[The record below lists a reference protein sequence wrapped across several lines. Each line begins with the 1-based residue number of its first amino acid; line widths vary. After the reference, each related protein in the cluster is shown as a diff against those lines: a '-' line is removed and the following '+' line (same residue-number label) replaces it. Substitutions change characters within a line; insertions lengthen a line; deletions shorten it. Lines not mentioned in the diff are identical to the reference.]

1 MNASLNRDSLRQL
14 LAHRQGPC
22 ISLYQPTHRS
32 FPARQQDPIRFKN
45 LLRQL
50 DECLQ
55 EQCSAEEAS
64 RLLQPLHE
72 LVEDHDFWNHNL
84 DGLAAFAGPDFF
96 QLYRLQ
102 REVAELAM
110 VHERPHI
117 QPLLRITQSTDR
129 YQILC
134 LSRDS
139 VRLLEGN
146 RDALDEVPLA
156 PEVPATLE
164 QALGREMTDKGQS
177 GFPQGYSR
185 ASERGDSMQL
195 EAGGAGKQAEIDKDT
210 ERYFRAVDRAI
221 LERHSRPSGLPLIL
235 AALPEQQ
242 AVFRRLSHNELLL
255 AEGIDLSP
263 NLLSLDE
270 LREKSWETMQPHYL
284 QRLESLLEQYGQ
296 SRGKGLA
303 SDQLEEIGRAIT
315 GNRVAT
321 LLVEADR
328 DIPGHIDKDEGVS
341 LPADAQATEA
351 SDLLD
356 ELSVGVMEHGGEVL
370 VVPPEHMPT
379 RSGAA
384 AIYRF

>member
-1 MNASLNRDSLRQL
+1 MNAPLNRESLRQL
-14 LAHRQGPC
+14 LAHRQAPC

-32 FPARQQDPIRFKN
+32 FPDRQQDPIRFKN

-50 DECLQ
+50 GERLGD
-55 EQCSAEEAS
+55 EAS
-64 RLLQPLHE
+64 RLLQPLHA
-72 LVEDHDFWNHNL
+72 LAEDQDFWNHNL
-84 DGLAAFAGPDFF
+84 DGLALFAGPDFF

-102 REVAELAM
+102 QEVAEL
-110 VHERPHI
+110 VVVNERPHV
-117 QPLLRITQSTDR
+117 QPLLRITQSADR

-134 LSRDS
+134 LGRDS

-156 PEVPATLE
+156 AEVPATLE
-164 QALGREMTDKGQS
+164 QALGRELTDKGQS

-185 ASERGDSMQL
+185 AGERGDSMQL
-195 EAGGAGKQAEIDKDT
+195 EAGGAGKQTEIDKDT

-221 LERHSRPSGLPLIL
+221 LERHSRPSALPLLL

-263 NLLSLDE
+263 NLLSLEE
-270 LREKSWETMQPHYL
+270 LREKSWEAMQPHYL
-284 QRLESLLEQYGQ
+284 KRLERLLEQYGQ
-296 SRGKGLA
+296 SQGQGLA
-303 SDQLEEIGRAIT
+303 SDQLDEIGRAIA

-328 DIPGHIDKDEGVS
+328 DIPGHIDADKGVS

-351 SDLLD
+351 NDLLD